1 MKVIVAVFDEIQ
13 SMPIPTVPTIQYV
26 SGINK
31 DDELW
36 VGSHHALVDASTDG
50 KFVQL
55 ECGHNVYEYE
65 AERIASDVKAFL
77 G

>member
-1 MKVIVAVFDEIQ
+1 MILQRLIWQGLKAD
-13 SMPIPTVPTIQYV
+13 SCRL
-26 SGINK
+26 NK